1 MAIML
6 LSAAATI
13 LLLPS
18 LIVLF
23 SRRLTKDI

>member
-18 LIVLF
+18 LIVF
-23 SRRLTKDI
+23 FPRRLTKEA